1 MIDFIRPLWLV
12 FIPAA
17 IIFLLITSKNLNR
30 KGRLRKNIILITRSI
45 LFVLLVISIA
55 GMGIVW
61 TVDDN
66 ATIFLVDSSDS
77 MKDYYGVLEKFIKEA
92 LDQMTNKDTAGIIL
106 FGEEPQMENFLSP
119 KPAFEKIINTTGGR
133 YTNIE
138 KAITAGMSI
147 LPDKSR
153 KRIVLV
159 TDGEEN
165 EGDSSK
171 IAAILKEKGIDLK
184 VKKIDKD
191 KGSEVAALSVTA
203 PQSLNIGEEY
213 NIVVNI
219 ESNINTQGKLTLFD
233 GNEKAAEE
241 KVEISKGENR
251 FVFKDKADTTGF
263 KTYRAIID
271 AAEDKESRN
280 NEASTFMN
288 ILAEP
293 MILLIEGKAGE
304 GEEIAKMLDAAN
316 AHYKRVEAQSAP
328 SSLQSLVQYKTIIL
342 SNVSADNLNNGFMEA
357 LEPYVKDFGG
367 GLIASGGDDSFALG
381 GYYKTSLEKVLPVN
395 MELRGKKAIPD
406 MSIILVIDKSGSM
419 SGGSGGITKLDLAKE
434 AAARVLD
441 SLRDNDEIGVLAFD
455 DAMYWVV
462 DPQKI
467 GDRDKI
473 RNDIGTIRQGGGTSI
488 LPPLEEGV
496 KTAKGLDSKIKHV
509 ILLTDGQ
516 AEKTGYDKVLK
527 DAANSGI
534 TVSTVA
540 AGRDA
545 DTNLLEYISQKAGG
559 RFYQTDEYTNLPTI
573 FAKETFMAAKA
584 YLNNREFVPRLTS
597 LHPVIG
603 NVVEKGLPKLLGY
616 VAASPKDAARVVL
629 ESDEADPILT
639 LWQYGLGK
647 TAAWNSDMTG
657 RWSANYVNWENNLV
671 LWNNLINWTIENY
684 EGQDL
689 EVDTKV
695 EGGYGQIKAKQT
707 DNNEEFATKAVI
719 TTPSLKTMEIDL
731 AAEAPG
737 QYIGSFR
744 LDEIGTYLI
753 KAVQEK
759 EGEIQRT
766 VGTGLSVPYSPEYS
780 IKAKTDKLDRLVNE
794 AGGKYIKDPKEVY
807 EGPIADVTGRRDLT
821 SPLLLLALLLFLA
834 DIAIRRLNLPLEK
847 FARFFGKVANIIKIK
862 GKESKAKV
870 SEKDIKAEQKTDSIT
885 EKQNQAEK
893 GEKQTKAEAK
903 KEEKKAISETLDT
916 SALLKRKTKR

>member
-1 MIDFIRPLWLV
+1 M
-12 FIPAA
+12 
-17 IIFLLITSKNLNR
+17 
-30 KGRLRKNIILITRSI
+30 
-45 LFVLLVISIA
+45 
-55 GMGIVW
+55 
-61 TVDDN
+61 
-66 ATIFLVDSSDS
+66 DSSDS
-77 MKDYYGVLEKFIKEA
+77 IKDYYGVSEKFIKEA
-92 LDQMTNKDTAGIIL
+92 LNQMTNKDTAGIIL

-119 KPAFEKIINTTGGR
+119 NPTFEKIIINTGGR
-133 YTNIE
+133 YTTIE
-138 KAITAGMSI
+138 KAITAGVSI

-171 IAAILKEKGIDLK
+171 IAAALKDKGIDLK

-251 FVFKDKADTTGF
+251 FVFKDKAGTKGF
-263 KTYRAIID
+263 KTYRSIID
-271 AAEDKESRN
+271 AVDYNESRN

-293 MILLIEGKAGE
+293 MILLIEGKAGD

-316 AHYKRVEAQSAP
+316 AHYTRVEAQSAP
-328 SSLQSLVQYKTIIL
+328 SSLQSLVQYKTLIL

-367 GLIASGGDDSFALG
+367 GLIASGGEDSFALG

-395 MELRGKKAIPD
+395 MELKGKKAIPD

-419 SGGSGGITKLDLAKE
+419 SEGSGGITKLDLAKE

-462 DPQKI
+462 EPQKI

-488 LPPLEEGV
+488 LPPLKEAI
-496 KTAKGLDSKIKHV
+496 KTSKGLDSKIKHV

-516 AEKTGYDKVLK
+516 AEKTGYDNALEY
-527 DAANSGI
+527 AANSGI
-534 TVSTVA
+534 TVSAVA
-540 AGRDA
+540 AGRNA
-545 DTNLLEYISQKAGG
+545 DTSLLQYISEKAGG

-584 YLNNREFVPRLTS
+584 YLNNREFVPRIIS

-603 NVVEKGLPKLLGY
+603 NAVEKGLPKLLGY
-616 VAASPKDAARVVL
+616 VAASPKDAARMVL
-629 ESDEADPILT
+629 ESDEGDPILT

-657 RWSANYVNWENNLV
+657 IWSANYVNWENNLT

-689 EVDTKV
+689 EVDTSI

-731 AAEAPG
+731 AAEAPR
-737 QYIGSFR
+737 QYKGDFR

-753 KAVQEK
+753 KAVQSK

-794 AGGKYIKDPKEVY
+794 AGGKYIKEPKEVY

-847 FARFFGKVANIIKIK
+847 FARFFGEVADIIKIK
-862 GKESKAKV
+862 GKESKAMV
-870 SEKDIKAEQKTDSIT
+870 SEKDIKAEQKTDTIN
-885 EKQNQAEK
+885 EKQSQFEK
-893 GEKQTKAEAK
+893 GEKQTKADTK
-903 KEEKKAISETLDT
+903 KEEKKATSETLDT
-916 SALLKRKTKR
+916 SALLKRKKKR